1 MHNVDN
7 IAVVTGAS
15 SGIGEA
21 LSFQLS
27 LHGYH
32 VVLASRSIE
41 KLNKI
46 AKRIKD
52 DGGSSTVIETDVSS
66 PESIKNLKSAVERL
80 GSVTVV
86 VNNSGVGQFS
96 KFSEATLEQWDT
108 QLNTN
113 LRGAFLVS
121 QAFIEQ
127 MQENKKGTLVFI
139 NSVAGKHGYPFSA
152 AYVASKFGLRGL
164 SESLRN
170 ELRSDNIK
178 VISIHPGAVD
188 SSFWDGVNA
197 NFPREEMLD
206 SEVVADSIIHAINA
220 PGITTIEE
228 LTIRR
233 VGGDF

>member
-1 MHNVDN
+1 MHNIDN

-21 LSFQLS
+21 LSLQLS

-41 KLNKI
+41 KLNEI
-46 AKRIKD
+46 AKRIKN
-52 DGGSSTVIETDVSS
+52 DGGNCSVVEADVSS
-66 PESIKNLKSAVERL
+66 PESIKNLKFTVEKL
-80 GSVTVV
+80 GSVAVV
-86 VNNSGVGQFS
+86 VNNSGVGQFA
-96 KFSEATLEQWDT
+96 KFSEATLEEWDT
-108 QLNTN
+108 QINTN

-152 AYVASKFGLRGL
+152 AYVASKYGLRGL

-170 ELRSDNIK
+170 ELRPDNIK

-188 SSFWDGVNA
+188 SSFWDGVNVD
-197 NFPREEMLD
+197 FPRDEMLD
-206 SEVVADSIIHAINA
+206 SQVVADTIIHAINA

>member
-1 MHNVDN
+1 MYNTDN

-21 LSFQLS
+21 LSLQLS

-32 VVLASRSIE
+32 VVLASRSLE
-41 KLNKI
+41 QLDEI

-52 DGGSSTVIETDVSS
+52 EGGSCSVVETDVSS
-66 PESIKNLKSAVERL
+66 PESIKNLKSTVEKL
-80 GSVTVV
+80 GSVAVV
-86 VNNSGVGQFS
+86 VNNSGVGQFA
-96 KFSEATLEQWDT
+96 KFSEATLEEWDT
-108 QLNTN
+108 QININ

-121 QAFIEQ
+121 QAFVEQ

-152 AYVASKFGLRGL
+152 AYVASKYGLRGL

-170 ELRSDNIK
+170 ELRPDNIK
-178 VISIHPGAVD
+178 VVSIHPGAVN
-188 SSFWDGVNA
+188 SSFWDGVNVD
-197 NFPREEMLD
+197 FPRDEMLD
-206 SEVVADSIIHAINA
+206 SQVVADTIIHAINA